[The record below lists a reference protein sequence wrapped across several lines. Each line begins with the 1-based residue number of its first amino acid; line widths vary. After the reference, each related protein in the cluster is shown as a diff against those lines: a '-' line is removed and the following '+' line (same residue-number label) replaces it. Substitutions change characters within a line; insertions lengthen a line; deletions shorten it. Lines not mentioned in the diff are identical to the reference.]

1 MTAQSEV
8 EIRSEDGTDDAF
20 DLNIETVLEHWPVSN
35 AVREF
40 IANAL
45 DEHEITDTEL
55 PEITKIS
62 DGEWRVRDFGRGL
75 RYQHLTQNEDP
86 EKLAHS
92 RVIGQFGIGLKD
104 ALAVCHRRG
113 VGVVIRSRHGT
124 IRTTMQAKAGF
135 SDVVT
140 LHASVSQPDD
150 PKMIGTEVLL
160 RSVTDGDVEEAMS
173 FFLRYS
179 GDEVLEKTKYGEVLD
194 RSSGSETGRVYVR
207 GLLVAEEPNFLF
219 SYNITELNA
228 ALRRALNRERS
239 NVGRGAYSGRVK
251 DILKSSTKAEVAEPL
266 ARDLAGFTSG
276 RLHDELAWKDV
287 AIHACRVLQ
296 STAKVVF
303 VTPWQLPLAFV
314 EYARRDGYEPVVV
327 PEDIAKSLRDV
338 TDLDGEPMFDLG
350 AFRRS
355 WNDSFQFE
363 FVDPADLTD
372 TERSVHNLGNDLM
385 RIAEIDLGEVGV
397 DEIRVSET
405 MRLNEHGGETV
416 GLFDKEMRRIVIKRD
431 QLREASR
438 FLGTL
443 LHELEHAASGH
454 GDGTLEFEDALTARM
469 GIVAQL
475 LVTASSSAR
484 SR

>member
-1 MTAQSEV
+1 MA
-8 EIRSEDGTDDAF
+8 IRSDDHGTDHAF

-45 DEHEITDTEL
+45 DEHEITGTEL
-55 PEITKIS
+55 PEIAKIA

-86 EKLAHS
+86 EKLSHP

-113 VGVVIRSRHGT
+113 VDVVIRSRHGT

-140 LHASVSQPDD
+140 LHAAVSQADD
-150 PKMIGTEVLL
+150 PEMVGTEVIL
-160 RSVTDGDVEEAMS
+160 RGVADGDAEEAMS

-179 GDEVLEKTKYGEVLD
+179 GDEVLDETKYGDVLE
-194 RSSGSETGRVYVR
+194 RPSGSETGRVYVR

-251 DILKSSTKAEVAEPL
+251 DILKSSTKASVAEPL
-266 ARDLAGFTSG
+266 ARDLVGFTSG
-276 RLHDELAWKDV
+276 KLHDELAWKDV

-296 STAKVVF
+296 STANVVF

-327 PEDIAKSLRDV
+327 PDDIAKALRGI

-355 WNDSFQFE
+355 WNDSFQFD

-372 TERSVHNLGNDLM
+372 TERWVHNLGNEL
-385 RIAEIDLGEVGV
+385 IQILEIDLAEVGV
-397 DEIRVSET
+397 DEVRVSET

-416 GLFDKEMRRIVIKRD
+416 GVFDKEMRRIVIKRD

-438 FLGTL
+438 FLGTF
-443 LHELEHAASGH
+443 LHELEHAVSGH
-454 GDGTLEFEDALTARM
+454 GDGTLEFEDGLTGRM
-469 GIVAQL
+469 GVVAEL
-475 LVTASSSAR
+475 LVTDSSSAR
-484 SR
+484 GR

>member
-1 MTAQSEV
+1 MANQPEKTTVGPRAEH
-8 EIRSEDGTDDAF
+8 AF

-35 AVREF
+35 AFREF

-45 DEHEITDTEL
+45 DEHEITGTKL
-55 PEITKIS
+55 PKITKTAE
-62 DGEWRVRDFGRGL
+62 GEWRVRDFGRGL
-75 RYQHLTQNEDP
+75 KYQHLTQNEDP
-86 EKLAHS
+86 EKLGHPK
-92 RVIGQFGIGLKD
+92 VIGQFGIGLKD

-124 IRTTMQAKAGF
+124 IRTEMQAKAGF

-140 LHASVSQPDD
+140 LHAVVSQPDD
-150 PKMIGTEVLL
+150 RELIGTEVIL
-160 RSVTDGDVEEAMS
+160 RGVTDGDVEEAMS

-179 GDEVLEKTKYGEVLD
+179 RDEVLEETKYGEVLA
-194 RSSGSETGRVYVR
+194 RPPSSETGRVYVR
-207 GLLVAEEPNFLF
+207 GLLVAEESNFLF

-251 DILKSSTKAEVAEPL
+251 DILKASTKADVAEPL
-266 ARDLAGFTSG
+266 ARDLVGFTSG
-276 RLHDELAWKDV
+276 TLHDELAWKDV
-287 AIHACRVLQ
+287 AVHACRVLQ
-296 STAKVVF
+296 SNTSVVF

-327 PEDIAKSLRDV
+327 PEDIAKSLRDM

-372 TERSVHNLGNDLM
+372 IELSVHKLGDDLI
-385 RIAEIDLGEVGV
+385 RIVDIDLREVGV
-397 DEIRVSET
+397 DEVRVSET
-405 MRLNEHGGETV
+405 MRLNERGGETV

-431 QLREASR
+431 QLQDPAR

-443 LHELEHAASGH
+443 LHELEHAASGY

-469 GIVAQL
+469 GHVARL
-475 LVTASSSAR
+475 LVNGSPTER
-484 SR
+484 GRQ